1 MGAEF
6 SLLPRQQLTPSTSVS
21 TRTQSSL
28 RSQSSSTSKN
38 NSPKRRQLSPWQFY
52 LRTNTLANRSSTNVA
67 THVAL
72 SRLAET
78 LSTLSL
84 IPRRKLI
91 AYLRI
96 SPQVLKQAAKYH
108 PTRAFGRHLAERE
121 KKGQQTRKNRTKKV
135 VSFKE
140 RPEMIEL

>member
-6 SLLPRQQLTPSTSVS
+6 SLLPRQHLPPSTSTS
-21 TRTQSSL
+21 TQSSL
-28 RSQSSSTSKN
+28 RSQSSPTSKN
-38 NSPKRRQLSPWQFY
+38 NSPKRRQLSPWQLY
-52 LRTNTLANRSSTNVA
+52 IRTNTLANRSSTNVA

-96 SPQVLKQAAKYH
+96 SPQVLKRAAKYH
-108 PTRAFGRHLAERE
+108 PARAFGRHLAEHERKE
-121 KKGQQTRKNRTKKV
+121 QQTQKNRTKKV